1 MLHRLSCSGA
11 YGVFLDQGSNPC
23 LLHWKA
29 DSLPLNLYESLLKG
43 FLKRALFPGGS
54 DDKASARIAET
65 RFNPRVWK
73 IPWRKKWQ
81 PIPVFLPGKFHGWR
95 SLVGYSP
102 WGLKESDTTEW
113 LHLTL
118 NKCPLGTYR
127 KIRLKKERKRNEDEN
142 KKEKYIQNTLAV
154 YPQNTSLTC
163 LGGENQRTKCQELQ
177 MALKLVWNW
186 WKYW

>member
-1 MLHRLSCSGA
+1 MWASRSHCGSFSCFGPQALGTWASVVGIHGLSNAGPKLKNIGSVVVVHRLSCSGA
-11 YGVFLDQGSNPC
+11 YGIFLDQGSNPC

-29 DSLPLNLYESLLKG
+29 DSLPLNLYGSLLKG

-102 WGLKESDTTEW
+102 WGLKESDTTE
-113 LHLTL
+113 
-118 NKCPLGTYR
+118 
-127 KIRLKKERKRNEDEN
+127 
-142 KKEKYIQNTLAV
+142 
-154 YPQNTSLTC
+154 
-163 LGGENQRTKCQELQ
+163 
-177 MALKLVWNW
+177 
-186 WKYW
+186 